1 MSVGEGGVE
10 CLQGVHFFCIRK
22 LRILCPPAPKIFFLS
37 LPSNDSDDDD
47 SSGDNNGDNDYRDD
61 NNDESDDVQCA
72 GEQVQLQGGESNLS
86 KSTFDTFLTA
96 PPWSCW

>member
-1 MSVGEGGVE
+1 MSVGEGGLE
-10 CLQGVHFFCIRK
+10 CLQGVHSFCIHNI
-22 LRILCPPAPKIFFLS
+22 RILRPSTPKIFFLS

-47 SSGDNNGDNDYRDD
+47 SSGDNDYRDD
-61 NNDESDDVQCA
+61 NDDDSDDVQCA